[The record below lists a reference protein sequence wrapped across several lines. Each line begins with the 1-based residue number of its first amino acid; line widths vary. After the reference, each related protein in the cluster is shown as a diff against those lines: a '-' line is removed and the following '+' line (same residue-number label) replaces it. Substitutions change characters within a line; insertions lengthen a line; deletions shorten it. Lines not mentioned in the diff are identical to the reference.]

1 MDIFVNRIIVGDMG
15 VNCYIVGNEESVF
28 IIDPGDEAEYI
39 INEVGNK
46 KIEFILLTHGH
57 IDHIMALNK
66 IKEMIN
72 TKVYISELDKDFLFD
87 SKKNLS
93 YFLGYNYVYKY
104 DVEVLKDSD
113 TIEFKNTKIQ
123 VISTP
128 GHTPGGLCFYINNM
142 LFSGD
147 TLFRQSIGRT
157 DFPGGDYA
165 TLIKS
170 IREKLLKLPPDT
182 IVYPGHMEETTIGFE
197 KDHNPFLI

>member
-113 TIEFKNTKIQ
+113 TIEFKNTKIK